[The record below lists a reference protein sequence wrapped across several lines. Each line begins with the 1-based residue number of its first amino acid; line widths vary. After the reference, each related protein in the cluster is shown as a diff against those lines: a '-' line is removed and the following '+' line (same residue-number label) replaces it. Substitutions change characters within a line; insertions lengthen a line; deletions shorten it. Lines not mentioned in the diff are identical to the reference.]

1 MAGTTHDGQRAIIVG
16 AGIGGLATAIALAR
30 RGWQVEILERAA
42 EIGEAGSGLTVWANG
57 LRALDVLGVGAQV
70 RERAM
75 ADTDAGI
82 RDPGG
87 RWLTRTDTDALA
99 RRFGEVVMIPR
110 TDLFEILRG
119 ALPPGSV
126 RLGCAVTGVEH
137 VDGGVEV
144 AHSGGVAT
152 GDLVVGADGI
162 HSAVRQAV
170 FCGAPA
176 PRYAG
181 YTAWRMITAHPVP
194 ALHDGGQTW
203 GRGERF
209 GVIALPDDRV
219 YMFGVADSAPG
230 LRGPDGEYAE
240 VRRRFGTWHDP
251 IPALLDAVDPA
262 AVLRHDIYELPP
274 LSSYVLGR
282 IALLG
287 DAAHAMTPNMGQGAN
302 QGLEDAV
309 TLAALLD
316 RIDSVPAALAE
327 YDRVRRP
334 RTQDIARRSHRIG
347 VLAQLS
353 SAPAVFLRDSVLR
366 LTPGRAMLGSFA
378 PALTWHPPE

>member
-1 MAGTTHDGQRAIIVG
+1 MAETTHSGRRAIIVG
-16 AGIGGLATAIALAR
+16 AGIGGLATGIALAR

-42 EIGEAGSGLTVWANG
+42 EVGEAGSGLTLWANG
-57 LRALDVLGVGAQV
+57 LRALDVLGIGARV

-82 RDPGG
+82 RNPAG
-87 RWLTRTDTDALA
+87 RWLTRTDTDELA

-110 TDLFEILRG
+110 TDLFEILHD
-119 ALPPGSV
+119 ALPPDSV

-137 VDGGVEV
+137 LSDGVEV
-144 AHSGGVAT
+144 THSGGVSTA
-152 GDLVVGADGI
+152 DLVVGADGI

-170 FCGAPA
+170 FPGAPT

-194 ALHDGGQTW
+194 ALHDGGQSW

-209 GVIALPDDRV
+209 GIIALPDDRV

-316 RIDSVPAALAE
+316 RNASVPAALAE
-327 YDRVRRP
+327 YDQVRRP

-353 SAPAVFLRDSVLR
+353 SAPAVLLRDTVLR
-366 LTPGRAMLGSFA
+366 LTPGKAMLGSFA
-378 PALTWHPPE
+378 PALTWQPPA

>member
-1 MAGTTHDGQRAIIVG
+1 MTGTTHDGRRAIIVG

-30 RGWQVEILERAA
+30 RGWQVQILERAD

-70 RERAM
+70 RARAM

-82 RDPGG
+82 RDPAG
-87 RWLTRTDTDALA
+87 RWLARTDTDELA

-110 TDLFEILRG
+110 TDLFEILRE
-119 ALPPGSV
+119 ALPPDSV
-126 RLGCAVTGVEH
+126 RLGCAVTEVGH
-137 VDGGVEV
+137 LDGGVEV
-144 AHSGGVAT
+144 VHTGGVAT

-162 HSAVRQAV
+162 HSAVRQVV
-170 FCGAPA
+170 FSGAPT

-219 YMFGVADSAPG
+219 YLFGVADSAPG
-230 LRGPDGEYAE
+230 LRGPQGEYAE
-240 VRRRFGTWHDP
+240 VRRRFGAWHDP

-262 AVLRHDIYELPP
+262 TVLRHDIYELPP

-282 IALLG
+282 VALLG

-353 SAPAVFLRDSVLR
+353 SAPAVLLRDTVLR

-378 PALTWHPPE
+378 PALTWQPPA